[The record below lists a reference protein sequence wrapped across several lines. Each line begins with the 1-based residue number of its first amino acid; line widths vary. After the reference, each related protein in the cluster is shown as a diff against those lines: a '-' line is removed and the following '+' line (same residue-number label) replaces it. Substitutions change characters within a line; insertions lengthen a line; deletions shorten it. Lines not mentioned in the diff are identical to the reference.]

1 MFLKLTSAYG
11 GILLVNMDLI
21 VSVQSR
27 RKTTYKDTAEVID
40 GIKASEAIE
49 ENLSILTR
57 NSGGQFEV
65 TESFEEICRM
75 MEAK

>member
-27 RKTTYKDTAEVID
+27 RKTTYKDTAEVPPCLNRTSKVFVF
-40 GIKASEAIE
+40 GS
-49 ENLSILTR
+49 
-57 NSGGQFEV
+57 
-65 TESFEEICRM
+65 
-75 MEAK
+75 